1 MSGSNTLTPAQERLA
16 SFTRGLPLSPETNR
30 VMSLFGKKVRKLMR
44 KMLPTDTE
52 FQDKM
57 RVYLL
62 KTHGDDTF
70 YDNRLHFFTDDCYL
84 MFVDLMRQCS
94 CCGQMFTGDC
104 GQTFMGDGI
113 HRKLLSCAA
122 CKSSYYCDRAC
133 QKRDWKQGHKSQCRP
148 ANGKQGIEVVLNTC
162 VRALTIM
169 RFFTEVQDEEGNSHK
184 CMSENVLSSILLPKT
199 DPRSK
204 TYTDLANDEW
214 ATGGISDRVCD
225 HFRDKQESNR
235 ILYPIWETAV
245 NNLAFV
251 PISLDFLSNGLG
263 VPDALVES
271 FEKKMSTNDNTY
283 FVLVMG
289 MVDGNLAVVGG
300 NSFIVT
306 PGKTESVHTPQT
318 SCQEG
323 VGAKSSAPDI

>member
-184 CMSENVLSSILLPKT
+184 KISENVLSSILLPKT

-204 TYTDLANDEW
+204 TYIDLANDEW
-214 ATGGISDRVCD
+214 AMGGISDRVCD